1 MLYVRVVLMQ
11 IAIILGGFLAI
22 LLGSMAPF
30 VILILLKTAVD
41 VAIHIVVDLREQPAP
56 SAATAHATI

>member
-1 MLYVRVVLMQ
+1 M
-11 IAIILGGFLAI
+11 

-41 VAIHIVVDLREQPAP
+41 VAIHLVVDLREQSAP
-56 SAATAHATI
+56 GASAAAAVPMR